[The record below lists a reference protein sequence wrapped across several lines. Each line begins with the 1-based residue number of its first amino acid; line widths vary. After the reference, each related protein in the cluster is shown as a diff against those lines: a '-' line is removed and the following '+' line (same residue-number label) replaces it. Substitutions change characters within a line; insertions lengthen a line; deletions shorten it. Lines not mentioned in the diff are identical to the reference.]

1 MRLTPYNI
9 KNQEFNKSYRGYDK
23 EEVNSFLETVSTD
36 FSLLISENDNLK
48 KEIDSLR
55 KEIEEYKKVERS
67 LQSTLINA
75 QETSTKALESAKK
88 QHQLIIREAEI
99 RAVQLTEKAK
109 TEAAAIR
116 EDIIKLSEEKKI
128 IISKL
133 KAILDS
139 QSRILELN
147 STENSI
153 VLPAEEERNTKSNID
168 VDDILEKLL

>member
-1 MRLTPYNI
+1 MKFTPYNI
-9 KNQEFNKSYRGYDK
+9 KNQEFNKSYRGFDK
-23 EEVNSFLETVSTD
+23 EEVTSFLESVSSE
-36 FSLLISENDNLK
+36 FAILISENDNLK

-75 QETSTKALESAKK
+75 QESSTKALDSAKK

-99 RAVQLTEKAK
+99 KAAQLTEKAK
-109 TEAAAIR
+109 EEVNAISN
-116 EDIIKLSEEKKI
+116 DIIKLKEEKKL

-133 KAILDS
+133 RAILDS
-139 QSRILELN
+139 QSRVFEYN
-147 STENSI
+147 SGERT
-153 VLPAEEERNTKSNID
+153 VTPAVEPETNNESKID